1 MVETPPSP
9 PLAGTESDLIG
20 SSEMRSVEMGKDV
33 KIDRDN
39 GIPAEQELTRGE
51 QRGEEHRQPIK
62 ENLLEIPDRCET
74 DRMETEAPGD
84 PPTPEILPHP
94 ENIVNMKGNNE
105 PIAMKRL
112 QNETEKD
119 NVGGKWRR
127 REGIKRNLR

>member
-74 DRMETEAPGD
+74 DRMET
-84 PPTPEILPHP
+84 
-94 ENIVNMKGNNE
+94 
-105 PIAMKRL
+105 
-112 QNETEKD
+112 
-119 NVGGKWRR
+119 
-127 REGIKRNLR
+127 